1 MRWVC
6 PRCRRPITLAYST
19 CPFCSAAEAAGSV
32 GPTASAVRPDSPA
45 VPEEQRAQRPGS
57 PPARAAAP
65 PRPVRRVSRP
75 VARVRRK
82 GSALGGVARLGA
94 GFALV
99 VLGLTLV
106 GTMLW
111 LWLSAQ
117 PGWQEWFEQWTR

>member
-19 CPFCSAAEAAGSV
+19 CPFCSSAEAAGSV
-32 GPTASAVRPDSPA
+32 GPAA
-45 VPEEQRAQRPGS
+45 PEEQRAQRPG
-57 PPARAAAP
+57 PPPVRAAAP

-75 VARVRRK
+75 VTRVRRK
-82 GSALGGVARLGA
+82 GSALGRVARLGA

-99 VLGLTLV
+99 VLGLALV
-106 GTMLW
+106 VTMLW

-117 PGWQEWFEQWTR
+117 PGWQEWFEQWSH

>member
-19 CPFCSAAEAAGSV
+19 CPFCSSAEAAGSV
-32 GPTASAVRPDSPA
+32 GPAASAVRPDSPA
-45 VPEEQRAQRPGS
+45 APEEQRVQGLGP

-75 VARVRRK
+75 VARARRK
-82 GSALGGVARLGA
+82 GSALGRVARLGA

-99 VLGLTLV
+99 VLGLVLV
-106 GTMLW
+106 GAMLW
-111 LWLSAQ
+111 LWLSTQ
-117 PGWQEWFEQWTR
+117 PGWQEWFEQWTP